1 MIKRLAALTV
11 LLFLFSSCDSN
22 RVFEADR
29 DFENEVWQMD
39 TIPVFTFEIED
50 LSPKNLVIKLRTDLT
65 YPYQNC
71 YVNYKLKD
79 LEGNIIS
86 SDLLSLQLFD
96 DKTGKPQGS
105 GNSLY
110 QFKEAILSNYTF
122 PSTGEYRI
130 ELAQY
135 MRTSQL
141 NGTYSA
147 GIRVEDSE

>member
-1 MIKRLAALTV
+1 MIKQFTVLLV
-11 LLFLFSSCDSN
+11 LLFLFSSCDSK

-29 DFENEVWQMD
+29 DFDNEVWQMD
-39 TIPVFTFEIED
+39 TIPVFAFEIED

-79 LEGNIIS
+79 VDGNVIV

-96 DKTGKPQGS
+96 DKTGKPQGK
-105 GNSLY
+105 GNSIY
-110 QFKEAILSNYTF
+110 QFKEAILSDYAF
-122 PSTGEYRI
+122 SKTGEYRI
-130 ELAQY
+130 EFAQY
-135 MRTSQL
+135 MRTSEL
-141 NGTYSA
+141 SGIYSA